1 MPDKACRRGKPLEG
15 AVGFFAL
22 TFDYYQDVSRARIG
36 SKMHL
41 ADIHQ
46 ADAGVSQLAL
56 EDGFNLFAQGFAK
69 ALAVVLLATLFRH
82 SALEVKTKENIRK
95 WAWWLAVVVDLPS
108 TPGLLTQKSR
118 ISQLPDRR
126 MSVVLRRTLSGS
138 PGHLKEATPWA
149 GKRTLAQGGT
159 RISSIRGAP
168 ESTAGRRGRQSPG
181 QGHPSPVSI
190 PSLNDTLD

>member
-1 MPDKACRRGKPLEG
+1 MPDKARRRGKPLEG

-22 TFDYYQDVSRARIG
+22 TFDYYQDVSRARIR

-56 EDGFNLFAQGFAK
+56 EDGFNLFAQGFAE

-108 TPGLLTQKSR
+108 TPRLLTRKQGLRSY
-118 ISQLPDRR
+118 PDRR
-126 MSVVLRRTLSGS
+126 MSVVMRRTLSGN
-138 PGHLKEATPWA
+138 PRQLKQATPSQAKQHWSKV
-149 GKRTLAQGGT
+149 G
-159 RISSIRGAP
+159 P
-168 ESTAGRRGRQSPG
+168 ESRRSATLGNRLAGGGGANRQDRDRRPRSA
-181 QGHPSPVSI
+181 S
-190 PSLNDTLD
+190 